1 MPALRDEAATE
12 APAAVA
18 AEAPAEAVGPLL
30 RGVAVLRALTAA
42 PQQSLTLG
50 ELARATGLARAT
62 TDRIAATLARLGY
75 LRVDGRTATLAPALM
90 EVGNA
95 YLASVRLPDLLGPLA
110 DRLADTLDESVSL
123 AVPDGSGI
131 RFVHQAT
138 RRRTLSLSFRIGDLL
153 PLERTAP
160 GPLFAARWSEDDWT
174 AWSARGPESFPAV
187 PTGSTVPTV
196 PTVPTGSTGPT
207 GPTGRTVAAGTD
219 VPDLRARAEAAARD
233 GWALDDQLIESG
245 LVALAV
251 PVHDATG
258 ALVCAVSV
266 VSHTSRHSAPHL
278 REVLLPAL
286 TAARDEMESVLRAP
300 REQHPA
306 SSPTVTPT
314 STSSPAVSSTGG
326 RSAAAAAV
334 SKGELGADFIESLA
348 RGLLVPTA
356 FGADR
361 PELSLSAVAEATG
374 LARATAR
381 RALITLEHLGYVTAT
396 GRSFRLTPTVLEL
409 GYAPLSGLTLA
420 DLAAPHLADL
430 VAQVHDSASMAV
442 LDGHDIRYTARVAAS
457 RVMSVRISVGTRF
470 PAYATAMGRVL
481 LAALPP
487 GARDALLA
495 GEDLRPLTA
504 HTLTDPAALTTAL
517 ARTATDGH
525 TVVTDELE
533 EGLRSIAVPIHAA
546 DGCVLAAVNVSMHTA
561 RRSLAECRATV
572 LPALRAAAARI
583 EADLAV
589 SGRFAP
595 TPVA

>member
-1 MPALRDEAATE
+1 MPVPHDD
-12 APAAVA
+12 
-18 AEAPAEAVGPLL
+18 APAEAVGPLL

-42 PQQSLTLG
+42 SQQQLSLG
-50 ELARATGLARAT
+50 DLARATGLARAT

-75 LRVDGRTATLAPALM
+75 LRVDGRTAALAPALM

-95 YLASVRLPDLLGPLA
+95 YLASVRLPDLLGPIA

-123 AVPDGSGI
+123 AVPDGAGI

-160 GPLFAARWSEDDWT
+160 GPLFAALWSEDDWR
-174 AWSARGPESFPAV
+174 AWSARGPEPFPAL
-187 PTGSTVPTV
+187 PQALG
-196 PTVPTGSTGPT
+196 
-207 GPTGRTVAAGTD
+207 D
-219 VPDLRARAEAAARD
+219 VPDLRVRALAAARD
-233 GWALDDQLIESG
+233 GWALDDQLIEPG

-258 ALVCAVSV
+258 ALVCALSV
-266 VSHTSRHSAPHL
+266 VSHTSRHSAPDL
-278 REVLLPAL
+278 RAALLPAL
-286 TAARDEMESVLRAP
+286 ADARDTMEAVLRAP
-300 REQHPA
+300 
-306 SSPTVTPT
+306 
-314 STSSPAVSSTGG
+314 TGRTG
-326 RSAAAAAV
+326 QATSAASPCTGRTATAAATAA
-334 SKGELGADFIESLA
+334 SKDELGADFIESLA

-356 FGADR
+356 FGAER

-381 RALITLEHLGYVTAT
+381 RALITLEHLGYVTTT

-409 GYAPLSGLTLA
+409 GYAPLSRLSLA
-420 DLAAPHLADL
+420 ELAAPHLADL
-430 VAQVHDSASMAV
+430 VTQVHDSASMAV

-481 LAALPP
+481 LAALPV
-487 GARDALLA
+487 GACDALLA
-495 GEDLRPLTA
+495 GEELRPLTA
-504 HTLTDPAALTTAL
+504 HTLTAPAALAAAL
-517 ARTATDGH
+517 DRARADGH
-525 TVVTDELE
+525 AVVTGELE
-533 EGLRSIAVPIHAA
+533 DGLRSIAVPIHAA
-546 DGCVLAAVNVSMHTA
+546 DGRVLAAVNVSMHTA
-561 RRSLAECRATV
+561 RRSLDECRATV

-589 SGRFAP
+589 AGRFAP